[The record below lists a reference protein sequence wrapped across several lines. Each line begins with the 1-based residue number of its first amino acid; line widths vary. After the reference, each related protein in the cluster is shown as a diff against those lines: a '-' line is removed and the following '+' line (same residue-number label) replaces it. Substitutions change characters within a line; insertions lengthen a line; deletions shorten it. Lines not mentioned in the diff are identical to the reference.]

1 MSPAGLKTAVLPVTS
16 AGMSF
21 HVGIAIGKLNG
32 VITATTPIGWRRLIA
47 NLSGI
52 SAGTV

>member
-1 MSPAGLKTAVLPVTS
+1 MSPAGLNTAVLPVTS
-16 AGMSF
+16 AGISF
-21 HVGIAIGKLNG
+21 QVGIAIGKLNG
-32 VITATTPIGWRRLIA
+32 VITATTPIGWRRLMA